1 MRMPSWGGSKQGRVN
16 SNNKMNPLQPVVKT
30 TDMEPEMLEFAKT
43 TALRARENAIT
54 EKEVANEMKS
64 RFEERYL
71 PTWHCI
77 VGRNFGAFV
86 THESKNFAY
95 FYIGQMGI
103 LIFKSA

>member
-1 MRMPSWGGSKQGRVN
+1 
-16 SNNKMNPLQPVVKT
+16 
-30 TDMEPEMLEFAKT
+30 
-43 TALRARENAIT
+43 
-54 EKEVANEMKS
+54 MKAA
-64 RFEERYL
+64 FESRYL

-86 THESKNFAY
+86 THESRNYCY